1 LYGGQSGE
9 QMTLSGKEA
18 IWVALKTGGEV
29 LRLWET
35 IGPKEFHV
43 AILRLSDAQY
53 KVFIQDRKRFL
64 VDNDVFTGY
73 SPKLNRIIAEA
84 EISPKPPSNPGDD
97 TWMVMVC
104 HDWNTCN
111 SAMASVMMF

>member
-1 LYGGQSGE
+1 MNIDQ
-9 QMTLSGKEA
+9 K
-18 IWVALKTGGEV
+18 IWAELKSGGEV
-29 LRLWET
+29 LRLWES

-53 KVFIQDRKRFL
+53 KEFIQDRRGFL
-64 VDNDVFTGY
+64 IENDVFPGY
-73 SPKLNRIIAEA
+73 SPKLNRIIAQSEL
-84 EISPKPPSNPGDD
+84 SPKPLSNPGGD

-111 SAMASVMMF
+111 SAMASVMMFEPK